1 MSMPTKPIHEEPI
14 TPAQR
19 IMNVA
24 VSVDQSAGEVET
36 VMHEVVHTSGRV
48 MKAIADNVSSVEDIL
63 KQLQEIDHIIV
74 TIKEISYKTN
84 LLALNAAIEAARAGE
99 NGRGFAVVAD
109 EVRNLANRVQ
119 EATVAVSTNI
129 SIIGKH
135 GQTIQ
140 VKNSTAQQE
149 TKSVEDVVQR
159 LMAKA
164 HSMRVMST
172 LMQFEATQETH
183 KQFVEKAMQESEKG
197 ASAIPPADLPLPM
210 DHHQCR
216 LGKWYGGAGRD
227 NFGTIAGFQELA
239 VPHQR
244 VHQLAI
250 DLLEAS
256 QRQSPDVV
264 TIRDELKAQ
273 HRAFNAALDTMR
285 KTLTA

>member
-1 MSMPTKPIHEEPI
+1 MLMPTEPIHEKPI

-24 VSVDQSAGEVET
+24 VNVDQSAGEVET
-36 VMHEVVHTSGRV
+36 VMHEVVHTAGRV
-48 MKAIADNVSSVEDIL
+48 MKAITDNVSSVDDIL
-63 KQLQEIDHIIV
+63 KQLQDIDNIIV

-99 NGRGFAVVAD
+99 HGRGFAVVAD

-119 EATVAVSTNI
+119 EATVAVSAAI

-140 VKNSTAQQE
+140 VKNNTAQQE
-149 TKSVEDVVQR
+149 TKSVENVVQR

-183 KQFVEKAMQESEKG
+183 KLFVEKAMQESEKG
-197 ASAIPPADLPLPM
+197 ASAIPPTNMSLPI

-216 LGKWYGGAGRD
+216 LGKWYDGAGRD

-239 VPHQR
+239 IPHQR
-244 VHQLAI
+244 IHQLAI

-256 QRQSPDVV
+256 QRQFPDVV

-273 HRAFNAALDTMR
+273 HRAFNEALDTMR